1 MEKVGLSLRL
11 VPCSRSEKTACT
23 VSSFLGK
30 EVLFQFK
37 GSSYIVSALL
47 TNNFENEMLDT
58 ASNVCADLRRRTR
71 AMCRHLPSDGSYG
84 VQNAQTS
91 HCAQLKVSANS
102 SVVFLTTSLLH
113 KSTNDLHNSQS
124 NNSFRHAVRKYPASS
139 LSQCVENAN
148 QRNSFSEKNCLRSTP
163 VKYYGNVRFMSLLSN
178 ESGIKLSSTEYC
190 CM

>member
-47 TNNFENEMLDT
+47 TNNFENETLDT

-102 SVVFLTTSLLH
+102 SVVFLRTSLLH
-113 KSTNDLHNSQS
+113 KSTKICTILSRIIHFIMLSGS
-124 NNSFRHAVRKYPASS
+124 TPRAVC
-139 LSQCVENAN
+139 LSVSGK
-148 QRNSFSEKNCLRSTP
+148 RIKGIRSPKKNCLRSTP
-163 VKYYGNVRFMSLLSN
+163 VKYYGNVRFMSLLSMKVGLN
-178 ESGIKLSSTEYC
+178 
-190 CM
+190 

>member
-47 TNNFENEMLDT
+47 TNNFENETLDT

-102 SVVFLTTSLLH
+102 SVVFLGTSLLH

-124 NNSFRHAVRKYPASS
+124 NNSFHHAVRKYPASS
-139 LSQCVENAN
+139 LGTRIKGIRSP
-148 QRNSFSEKNCLRSTP
+148 KKIDGLRSTP

>member
-47 TNNFENEMLDT
+47 TNNFENETLDT

-102 SVVFLTTSLLH
+102 SVVFLGTSLLH

-148 QRNSFSEKNCLRSTP
+148 QRNSFSEKKLFAIDPSEILWQCAFHEP
-163 VKYYGNVRFMSLLSN
+163 F
-178 ESGIKLSSTEYC
+178 IK
-190 CM
+190 